1 EMVTD
6 DGTGSTPGAA
16 SAAHP
21 TAAQSTAIVAEIAS
35 EAARPGWRVRLAE
48 QPTLVLGGV
57 LAVLY
62 AVTAWQDHSLLTTA
76 GVRSILLL
84 ACPLAIFAASE
95 TLCMLTGGIDLSIA
109 MTANLAA
116 YVAATESG
124 EGTVRALALALGV
137 GLAVGAV
144 NGVAIGVFRVNPLI
158 MTLGMASVL
167 LGIVTVGLR
176 GWLAGSTNVLEV
188 VRDVGSGT
196 LIGPLPTN
204 VVVWAVVA
212 VVLVLGLRSSGLG
225 RMIYAVG
232 DNPIACRLAGVRVW
246 QVLLAVYVLAGVLAA
261 LGGLLF
267 SGTTGSVGVD
277 QTNSYLLP
285 AVAATVIG
293 GTSILGGS
301 GGYSGTILG
310 ALILTVLNRLLL
322 RLDVSEAFKQ
332 MLYGVIVLLL
342 AWLYVRITGQ
352 KSGEGER

>member
-1 EMVTD
+1 VSD
-6 DGTGSTPGAA
+6 DLATREEEV
-16 SAAHP
+16 P
-21 TAAQSTAIVAEIAS
+21 TAAESTAVVAAIAS

-48 QPTLVLGGV
+48 QPTIV
-57 LAVLY
+57 LAGVFVVLY
-62 AVTAWQDHSLLTTA
+62 AITAWQDDSLLREA

-84 ACPLAIFAASE
+84 ACPLAIFAACQ

-124 EGTVRALALALGV
+124 RGTVPALAFAFGV
-137 GLAVGAV
+137 GLAVGLV
-144 NGVAIGVFRVNPLI
+144 NGLAIGVFRVNPLI

-176 GWLAGSTNVLEV
+176 GWLSGSTNVLDV

-196 LIGPLPTN
+196 LFGPLPKN
-204 VVVWAVVA
+204 LIVWAIIA

-246 QVLLAVYVLAGVLAA
+246 QVLLAVYVMSGLLAA
-261 LGGLLF
+261 VGGLLF
-267 SGTTGSVGVD
+267 SGATGSVGVD

-293 GTSILGGS
+293 GTSILGGT

-332 MLYGVIVLLL
+332 MLYGVIVLAL
-342 AWLYVRITGQ
+342 AWLYVRLTGQ
-352 KSGEGER
+352 KSGTGEQ